1 MNASIRALQHFL
13 SQHFEMKSSILN
25 YFHGL
30 EVTSSSCGYCL
41 SQTKYVFGLLFKT
54 SLTNNKIISTPL
66 EFNAKLVPLDGEPI
80 SDATHYLWLVYTL
93 IYLTVTHLAI
103 SHVISIV
110 NKFMD
115 APRSIHYDAILE
127 ILTLNFI
134 MVFTTPFDFLSS
146 FMLIQMSIGQVILLA
161 NAPSQVFTSC

>member
-1 MNASIRALQHFL
+1 MGKLFFLRFLMILLSPLINPILVSILPSFILMTWLLPEMNASIRALQHFL

-66 EFNAKLVPLDGEPI
+66 DSMPSLFLWMVNLYRMLLITFGWFIHWSI
-80 SDATHYLWLVYTL
+80 SQSPT
-93 IYLTVTHLAI
+93 
-103 SHVISIV
+103 
-110 NKFMD
+110 
-115 APRSIHYDAILE
+115 
-127 ILTLNFI
+127 
-134 MVFTTPFDFLSS
+134 
-146 FMLIQMSIGQVILLA
+146 
-161 NAPSQVFTSC
+161 